1 MKRQWGNGSPDE
13 VLHCKIGG
21 AGQESVKAHFSMK
34 GLRRK
39 EIVKVQGGKKFESFQ
54 TICASKGFKSLKI

>member
-1 MKRQWGNGSPDE
+1 MKRKWGNESPDQ

-21 AGQESVKAHFSMK
+21 VGQESVNAHFFMK
-34 GLRRK
+34 GLRKK

-54 TICASKGFKSLKI
+54 TISASKGFESLKI